1 MKVEAVSTKV
11 EAVGAWPRD
20 DTGEKPIEM
29 YPVLWNRRYPRQEEV
44 KMETNATNVVD
55 KIIGAVV
62 MAQMVERL
70 LQTPEILG
78 SIPVIVKFYLLSTVL
93 KRRK

>member
-1 MKVEAVSTKV
+1 
-11 EAVGAWPRD
+11 
-20 DTGEKPIEM
+20 
-29 YPVLWNRRYPRQEEV
+29 
-44 KMETNATNVVD
+44 METNATNVVD

-62 MAQMVERL
+62 MAQMVERS